1 MGKVTYDIFI
11 SYRRDGGDTLAQ
23 LVYDRLTDRGYK
35 VFLDVESLRSGKFN
49 EKLLE
54 VIDQCKDVVVIL
66 PPGALERCRNE
77 GDWLYL
83 EISHALKARKNII
96 PVMMKGFEWTQDI
109 PENLQ
114 ELQNFNGIRDSKEY
128 FDAVIDK
135 MTQLM
140 HSRASSRIAI
150 SKKAR
155 RKMPR
160 FDAKAAARKKKKV
173 LITAALLGAAVA
185 AAVMIPRVQ
194 QQRQLDKA
202 ATEVT
207 IQLTPDEEMSASEYY
222 DAREILKERFHILA
236 GGEKYDF
243 EVSDETINVKMPADV
258 FHGIDVSNVLK
269 SYVTRPTELYVMPE
283 LDEESQETAEISVDQ
298 ENEEP
303 QFVPVS
309 RDSIRELRVKEG
321 TAEKIHMDRIDM
333 EQYGIEEAE
342 QYKYIEL
349 VLSDEMV
356 DQIQSAYGEQDA
368 YRLVQDAEQNLG
380 GYCYYALIGTD
391 EKNVFYIVDCWQEDN
406 IYELVAYNY
415 QHNTFA
421 RPFTFNILL
430 PTEWERAEDAGVK
443 GEFQCDPGE
452 IEMPCVT
459 VQLSTYSEE
468 VSEGEKQ
475 DILTGMKTRLDALET
490 PYAFG
495 YTIDENASAPAFTI
509 KMNTERVCS
518 DMLELLGDYGGITVQ
533 GAFYDLMS
541 SYDIE
546 KVKCS
551 QPEDGICCLDL
562 IWDED
567 KHEIEEEDF
576 EIAVKEIR
584 EFENSKVYLYI
595 SGQRIAEAE
604 IEDALGDDRI
614 TFNAVELFGLDKEDA
629 RQKYLAQFVK
639 AVQDTAQLMGLHGY
653 SVAASMIEAEEG
665 MEKELGIPSADEKR
679 EAEFTEDIQESCP
692 EAEVLFDN
700 DRLDVSLE
708 LEVNSSWPQQVNDTI
723 KKVYEA
729 SGAGRGELSS
739 LSVEVLSE
747 NGDNVFCSFSRDTYD
762 QHGMTYWGSYH
773 GEGIELYREAFA
785 KIVGSDPFYTETVT
799 ASGEGWGL

>member
-109 PENLQ
+109 PEDLQ

-135 MTQLM
+135 MTQLL
-140 HSRASSRIAI
+140 HSRASSRIVL
-150 SKKAR
+150 SKKVR
-155 RKMPR
+155 KKMPR
-160 FDAKAAARKKKKV
+160 FDAKAAARKKRKF
-173 LITAALLGAAVA
+173 LITAALLGVAVA
-185 AAVMIPRVQ
+185 AAVLIPRVL

-202 ATEVT
+202 AKEVT

-258 FHGIDVSNVLK
+258 FHGIDVGTVLK

-283 LDEESQETAEISVDQ
+283 LDEESQETAEIPVGQ
-298 ENEEP
+298 ENEVPE
-303 QFVPVS
+303 FVPVS

-321 TAEKIHMDRIDM
+321 TAEEIQMNRIDR
-333 EQYGIEEAE
+333 EQYNIEEAE

-349 VLSDEMV
+349 VLSDETV

-368 YRLVQDAEQNLG
+368 YRLVQDAEQDLA

-406 IYELVAYNY
+406 IYELVAHNY
-415 QHNTFA
+415 QNNTFA
-421 RPFTFNILL
+421 LPFTFNVLL
-430 PTEWERAEDAGVK
+430 PIEWERADDAAVK

-459 VQLSTYSEE
+459 VQMSTYSDEI
-468 VSEGEKQ
+468 SEGEKQ
-475 DILTGMKTRLDALET
+475 DIITGMKTRLDALET

-495 YTIDENASAPAFTI
+495 YTVDENATAPAFTI
-509 KMNTERVCS
+509 KMGTERVCS
-518 DMLELLGDYGGITVQ
+518 EMLEMLGDYDGLTVE
-533 GAFYDLMS
+533 GAFYDLLNY
-541 SYDIE
+541 YDIE
-546 KVKCS
+546 KVECS
-551 QPEDGICCLDL
+551 EQEDGTYRLDL
-562 IWDED
+562 IWDKD
-567 KHEIEEEDF
+567 KYDEEDF
-576 EIAVKEIR
+576 ETAVSQIR
-584 EFENSKVYLYI
+584 ESENSSVYLRGA
-595 SGQRIAEAE
+595 SGRIAEADVTDVIGE
-604 IEDALGDDRI
+604 DRI
-614 TFNAVELFGLDKEDA
+614 TFAGIDLFGLDKEDE
-629 RQKYLAQFVK
+629 RQKYLAQFLK
-639 AVQDTAQLMGLHGY
+639 AVQETSSLMESHSFNL
-653 SVAASMIEAEEG
+653 SALMVEAEAG
-665 MEKELGIPSADEKR
+665 MAKELGISSAEEEK
-679 EAEFTEDIQESCP
+679 EDRYAQIMQGMWP
-692 EAEVLFDN
+692 EMEVIFDN
-700 DRLDVSLE
+700 DCLRLVLE
-708 LEVNSSWPQQVNDTI
+708 MDIDDTWPERVNDVI
-723 KKVYEA
+723 KKAYEA
-729 SGAGRGELSS
+729 SEAGRGELSGLTVQVVS
-739 LSVEVLSE
+739 GKGDSVSCHF
-747 NGDNVFCSFSRDTYD
+747 NRDSYD
-762 QHGMTYWGSYH
+762 RHGMTYWGSCF
-773 GEGIELYREAFA
+773 GEEIEQYREVFQS
-785 KIVGSDPFYTETVT
+785 IVANDPFYTETVT
-799 ASGEGWGL
+799 SFDDEEGF

>member
-185 AAVMIPRVQ
+185 AAVMIPRVL

-222 DAREILKERFHILA
+222 DAREIIKDRFDILS

-243 EVSDETINVKMPADV
+243 EISDETINVKMPADV

-303 QFVPVS
+303 QFVPVP
-309 RDSIRELRVKEG
+309 RDSIKELRVKEE
-321 TAEKIHMDRIDM
+321 TAEKIHLDRIDM

-342 QYKYIEL
+342 EYKYIEL
-349 VLSDEMV
+349 VLSDETA

-368 YRLVQDAEQNLG
+368 YRLVQDAEQELG
-380 GYCYYALIGTD
+380 GYCNYALIGTD

-406 IYELVAYNY
+406 FYELVAHNY

-430 PTEWERAEDAGVK
+430 PTEWERAEDAGDK

-452 IEMPCVT
+452 IEMPFVT
-459 VQLSTYSEE
+459 VQMSTYSEE

-475 DILTGMKTRLDALET
+475 DIITGMKTRLDALET

-495 YTIDENASAPAFTI
+495 YTVDENATAPAFTI

-518 DMLELLGDYGGITVQ
+518 EMLEMLGDYDGLTVE
-533 GAFYDLMS
+533 GAFYDLMN

-551 QPEDGICCLDL
+551 EQEDGTYRLDL
-562 IWDED
+562 IWDKD
-567 KHEIEEEDF
+567 KYEIEKEDF
-576 EIAVKEIR
+576 ETAVSQIR
-584 EFENSKVYLYI
+584 ESENSNVYLRGA
-595 SGQRIAEAE
+595 SGRIAEADITDVIGE
-604 IEDALGDDRI
+604 ARI
-614 TFNAVELFGLDKEDA
+614 TFGGADLFGLDKEDE
-629 RQKYLAQFVK
+629 RQRYLVQFLK
-639 AVQDTAQLMGLHGY
+639 AVQETNSLMESHSYNLSGLM
-653 SVAASMIEAEEG
+653 VEAEAG
-665 MEKELGIPSADEKR
+665 MSKELGIPSAEEEK
-679 EAEFTEDIQESCP
+679 EDIYAQIMQEMWP
-692 EAEVLFDN
+692 EMEVTFDS
-700 DRLDVSLE
+700 DCLQLVLE
-708 LEVNSSWPQQVNDTI
+708 MEIDDTWPERVNDVI
-723 KKVYEA
+723 KKAYEA
-729 SGAGRGELSS
+729 SGAGRGELSGLTVQVVS
-739 LSVEVLSE
+739 EKGDSVSCHF
-747 NGDNVFCSFSRDTYD
+747 NRDSYD
-762 QHGMTYWGSYH
+762 RHGMSYWGSYF
-773 GEGIELYREAFA
+773 GEGIEQYREVFQS
-785 KIVGSDPFYTETVT
+785 IVANDPFYTETVT
-799 ASGEGWGL
+799 SYDGEEGF